1 MVDPVKIAALG
12 TFISA
17 ATLIL
22 NLYFRR
28 RDGQSHLK
36 IDYRVGNDDVPRA
49 WWGLSR
55 TSRGSN
61 QEPLLWFSVENVGA
75 RTEFFSEA
83 YISVPGGGDV
93 RVFSG
98 GNPSTRSA
106 LQPRFPI
113 VFNQSLQ
120 GVSHALVNEGCK
132 GTAKVDLVVELGG
145 GNRRNKRFEIPD
157 VEGKAYARP

>member
-1 MVDPVKIAALG
+1 LVVDPVKIAALG

-28 RDGQSHLK
+28 RDSRSRLN
-36 IDYRVGNDDVPRA
+36 IDYRVGNDVPHA
-49 WWGLSR
+49 WWTLSR
-55 TSRGSN
+55 TTRTSE
-61 QEPLLWFSVENVGA
+61 QEQLLWFSVENVGA
-75 RTEFFSEA
+75 RTEFFSDV
-83 YISVPGGGDV
+83 YIAVPGGGDV
-93 RVFSG
+93 RPFSG
-98 GNPSTRSA
+98 GNPSAQSA

-132 GTAKVDLVVELGG
+132 GTAKVELVVELGRG
-145 GNRRNKRFEIPD
+145 KRHKKRIEIPD
-157 VEGKAYARP
+157 VEGKASKR